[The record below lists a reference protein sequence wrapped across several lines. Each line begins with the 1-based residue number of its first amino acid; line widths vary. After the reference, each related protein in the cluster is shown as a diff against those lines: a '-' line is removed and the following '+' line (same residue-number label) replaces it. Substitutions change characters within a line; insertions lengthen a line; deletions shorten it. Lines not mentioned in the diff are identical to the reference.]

1 MSRLDALMV
10 REYTT
15 RDGEKKPAFTK
26 IGAAFPL
33 KSGTGYQ
40 VVLDAFPA
48 PVDGQYKILLK
59 EPQEKRSDPESFGR
73 TENGKPAVGN
83 DFDEA
88 PF

>member
-10 REYTT
+10 REYTKN
-15 RDGEKKPAFTK
+15 GETKPAFTK

-33 KSGTGYQ
+33 KSGNGYQ

-59 EPQEKRSDPESFGR
+59 EPMQEKRQGYVDDGGQVK
-73 TENGKPAVGN
+73 T
-83 DFDEA
+83 A
-88 PF
+88 PLEDDIPW